1 MNSSQARQAYHKS
14 DAQTQIHPVKLIHMM
29 YERTII
35 HLQQAEEGLKA
46 GDSQKRGENVSRA
59 IALITELKAAIR
71 KDDGS
76 EAALFL
82 NSLYSA
88 ILVELPKVAISR
100 DPEILAQAITY
111 ISRLKEIW
119 EATAMEELEEKD
131 AGAEE
136 KPEKDNVRKKMFDV
150 AGDRMVGGLSFSI

>member
-1 MNSSQARQAYHKS
+1 MNSAQARQAYQKS
-14 DAQTQIHPVKLIHMM
+14 DAQTKIHPVKLIHMM

-35 HLQQAEEGLKA
+35 HLQQAEEGFKA
-46 GDSQKRGENVSRA
+46 GDPRKRGENISRA
-59 IALITELKAAIR
+59 IALLTELKAAIR

-88 ILVELPKVAISR
+88 ILVELPKVAISG
-100 DPEILAQAITY
+100 DPEILAQAISY

-119 EATAMEELEEKD
+119 EATAMAELEEKD
-131 AGAEE
+131 GGAEE
-136 KPEKDNVRKKMFDV
+136 DVKKDTVSKKMFAA
-150 AGDRMVGGLSFSI
+150 AGDKMVGGLSFSI